1 MLAYAKQIL
10 PDLLVPFDGDILEE
24 DSSKWNQ
31 EVMNMELVQLVNNF
45 SETRITHLQKVVSK
59 VMATEIEKNK
69 IRKNQ
74 PEPNYPHPQQRST
87 PLPGYAPTSQELRK
101 QALQQIMTEGTKISN
116 VLQTVKD
123 TKKWEL
129 TQINELEKA
138 ARQLLQATQNIKKID
153 RRKIM
158 AISKD
163 FIEAVQ
169 AGKTMRVRIMLKDSL
184 LVDPTASH
192 FDEMSHYAESEISNL
207 YVEHDGE
214 ALNYDV
220 SSWNENYLNEQMVVV
235 VNNFSKER
243 IDLLKSMVRTLYKEK
258 VNRIKAES
266 HETKTTHGVSR
277 KQIGTGVTAAGA
289 ALTVAGLCTA
299 HTALTSG
306 GVVVVAAGVAL
317 IVSDKGNE

>member
-1 MLAYAKQIL
+1 
-10 PDLLVPFDGDILEE
+10 
-24 DSSKWNQ
+24 
-31 EVMNMELVQLVNNF
+31 
-45 SETRITHLQKVVSK
+45 
-59 VMATEIEKNK
+59 
-69 IRKNQ
+69 
-74 PEPNYPHPQQRST
+74 
-87 PLPGYAPTSQELRK
+87 
-101 QALQQIMTEGTKISN
+101 
-116 VLQTVKD
+116 
-123 TKKWEL
+123 
-129 TQINELEKA
+129 
-138 ARQLLQATQNIKKID
+138 
-153 RRKIM
+153 M

-207 YVEHDGE
+207 YVEHNGE

-299 HTALTSG
+299 HTALTIG

>member
-1 MLAYAKQIL
+1 MVSQEFRSAVANKNLLRTRIMLKDSFVVDPTFSQLREMLAYAKQIL

-138 ARQLLQATQNIKKID
+138 ARQLLQATQK
-153 RRKIM
+153 
-158 AISKD
+158 
-163 FIEAVQ
+163 
-169 AGKTMRVRIMLKDSL
+169 
-184 LVDPTASH
+184 
-192 FDEMSHYAESEISNL
+192 
-207 YVEHDGE
+207 
-214 ALNYDV
+214 
-220 SSWNENYLNEQMVVV
+220 
-235 VNNFSKER
+235 
-243 IDLLKSMVRTLYKEK
+243 YKE
-258 VNRIKAES
+258 NR
-266 HETKTTHGVSR
+266 
-277 KQIGTGVTAAGA
+277 
-289 ALTVAGLCTA
+289 
-299 HTALTSG
+299 
-306 GVVVVAAGVAL
+306 
-317 IVSDKGNE
+317 